1 MSASDSLGEEFRE
14 IGNCGGKLELIRNEE
29 GISMSISGKGF
40 TGYVQVG
47 ISLDGERMEFWPMRG
62 VDQRP
67 AKEPSPMVPAF
78 LPADKT
84 GLWGRQCPKCQAYFR
99 TNGIREYM
107 FCPYCNYRA
116 RAAAFTTKNQH
127 AFLNSQREL
136 WITAFEGGENV
147 TIDLDRIAS
156 DLPQNQPSW
165 TPREEQQ
172 QFRFVCE
179 RCQTSC
185 DILGEYGSCPACGYR
200 NSLTVLK
207 RHWDALD
214 KEFQLVDTEIQD
226 RQERA
231 RKWESLLPRYISA
244 FEAMVHDIRAQL
256 VTLPMIAKR
265 RKEVGS
271 LSFQQIGQAEES
283 IRKWFGIEIFFG
295 LKPEDQRFL
304 NREFNRR
311 HLLVHRAGR
320 VDDEYLQKTGD
331 TSVKLHQSI
340 RVQSSD
346 VARLAKLLFQ
356 CAQNFFE
363 QFSSIS

>member
-1 MSASDSLGEEFRE
+1 M
-14 IGNCGGKLELIRNEE
+14 
-29 GISMSISGKGF
+29 
-40 TGYVQVG
+40 
-47 ISLDGERMEFWPMRG
+47 
-62 VDQRP
+62 
-67 AKEPSPMVPAF
+67 
-78 LPADKT
+78 
-84 GLWGRQCPKCQAYFR
+84 
-99 TNGIREYM
+99 
-107 FCPYCNYRA
+107 
-116 RAAAFTTKNQH
+116 
-127 AFLNSQREL
+127 
-136 WITAFEGGENV
+136 
-147 TIDLDRIAS
+147 
-156 DLPQNQPSW
+156 
-165 TPREEQQ
+165 
-172 QFRFVCE
+172 
-179 RCQTSC
+179 
-185 DILGEYGSCPACGYR
+185 
-200 NSLTVLK
+200 
-207 RHWDALD
+207 
-214 KEFQLVDTEIQD
+214 DTEIQD